1 MLQTCS
7 HVTLISVLNLKF
19 VAAHSMNRI

>member
-19 VAAHSMNRI
+19 VAAYSMNRI